1 MMINIIVG
9 WIAIFVGIVT
19 GIITGLYFHKEH
31 FLDGYCSWT
40 RRLMRLGHV
49 SFFGLG
55 FINLFFALTARN
67 LGIESGLEVSSIL
80 MVIGVITMPLIC
92 YLAAFLKV
100 LRHLFFIP
108 VLSMLVA
115 VVLFLWKLYQI

>member
-9 WIAIFVGIVT
+9 WVAICVGIVT
-19 GIITGLYFHKEH
+19 GIIAGLYFHKEDS
-31 FLDGYCSWT
+31 LGGYGSWT
-40 RRLMRLGHV
+40 RRLMRLGHI

-55 FINLFFALTARN
+55 FTNLFFALTVRN
-67 LGIESGLEVSSIL
+67 LGIESGVEVSSIL
-80 MVIGVITMPLIC
+80 MIIGVISMPIIC

-108 VLSMLVA
+108 VLSMLAA
-115 VVLFLWKLYQI
+115 VVLFLWRLYQI